1 MATSLANYT
10 KNRDNNFN
18 LIRFIAA
25 SLVLFSHSFALTLG
39 SRDFEPMTLS
49 LGMNWGDIAVDIFFV
64 SSGFL
69 ITSSF
74 FNRNNLFAFIWA
86 RLLRIYPALIV
97 AVGFCVFVV
106 GLFFTS
112 YGAVD
117 YLTDKQTI
125 KFLVKNTILVMDVE
139 YRLPGVFV
147 SNPHAEGV
155 NGSLWTLPTE
165 LKMYGLLATFLVAI
179 AFINQRIRAFSA
191 KNVMLLIAIDAVV
204 LQLVN
209 HFHPILPGY
218 FIRLF
223 SLFFVGATFWLWRNQ
238 LTVTHRWIGMTIP
251 FLLVSA
257 FNQDLFFVVYT
268 LCLPFIIFYLA
279 YVPKGK
285 IRQFNQFGDY
295 SYGVYIYAFPVQQS
309 LIAFMP
315 NLSVT
320 GMIMGSFAITLVL
333 AMLSWHLIEKRALKM
348 KNAYVQIQAF
358 GQARMRYLMG
368 Q

>member
-1 MATSLANYT
+1 MARSLADYT

-25 SLVLFSHSFALTLG
+25 SLVLFSHSFALTFG

-74 FNRNNLFAFIWA
+74 FNRNNLLAFLWA
-86 RLLRIYPALIV
+86 RILRIYPALFI
-97 AVGFCVFVV
+97 AVSFCVFVV
-106 GLFFTS
+106 GLFFTTH
-112 YGAVD
+112 GALD

-125 KFLVKNTILVMDVE
+125 KFFIKNSILLLDVE
-139 YRLPGVFV
+139 YQLPGVFNQ
-147 SNPHAEGV
+147 NPHADGV

-165 LKMYGLLATFLVAI
+165 LKMYGLLAMFLVVI
-179 AFINQRIRAFSA
+179 GFINQRIRAFSA
-191 KNVMLLIAIDAVV
+191 KNVILLIAVDAVA
-204 LQLVN
+204 LQIIN
-209 HFHPILPGY
+209 HFHPILPTY

-223 SLFFVGATFWLWRNQ
+223 SLFFIGSAFWLWRDQ
-238 LTVTHRWIGMTIP
+238 LTVSHRWIGMTMP

-257 FNQDLFFVVYT
+257 FNPSLFFIVYT
-268 LCLPFIIFYLA
+268 VSLPFIIFYLA
-279 YVPKGK
+279 YIPTGK
-285 IRQFNQFGDY
+285 VRNFNRFGDY

-309 LIAFMP
+309 LIALMP
-315 NLSVT
+315 DLSVT
-320 GMIMGSFAITLVL
+320 GMIFGSFVITLSL
-333 AMLSWHLIEKRALKM
+333 AMLSWHFIEKRALRL
-348 KNAYVQIQAF
+348 KNAYLQIQQF
-358 GQARMRYLMG
+358 GQTRLRAFSG

>member
-25 SLVLFSHSFALTLG
+25 SLVLFSHSFALTFG

-49 LGMNWGDIAVDIFFV
+49 LGMNWGDIAVDVFFV

-74 FNRNNLFAFIWA
+74 FNRNNLLAFIWA
-86 RLLRIYPALIV
+86 RVLRIYPALFV

-106 GLFFTS
+106 GLLFTS
-112 YGAVD
+112 YGMLD
-117 YLTDKQTI
+117 FLTDKQTI
-125 KFLVKNTILVMDVE
+125 KFLIKNSILLMDVE
-139 YRLPGVFV
+139 YHLPGVFAN
-147 SNPHAEGV
+147 NPHPEAI

-165 LKMYGLLATFLVAI
+165 LKMYGLLAFFLVVI
-179 AFINQRIRAFSA
+179 GYLNQRIRAFSA
-191 KNVMLLIAIDAVV
+191 KNIMLLIAVDAVV

-209 HFHPILPGY
+209 HFYPILPTY

-223 SLFFVGATFWLWRNQ
+223 SLFFVGSAFWLWREQ
-238 LTVTHRWIGMTIP
+238 LTVSHRWIGMTLP
-251 FLLVSA
+251 FLLISA
-257 FNQDLFFVVYT
+257 FNQHLFFIIYT

-309 LIAFMP
+309 LIALIP
-315 NLSVT
+315 NISVT
-320 GMIMGSFAITLVL
+320 GMIVGSFIITLVL
-333 AMLSWHLIEKRALKM
+333 AMLSWHFVEKRALRM
-348 KNAYVQIQAF
+348 KDAYQHLQAF
-358 GQARMRYLMG
+358 GQARLRYFTG